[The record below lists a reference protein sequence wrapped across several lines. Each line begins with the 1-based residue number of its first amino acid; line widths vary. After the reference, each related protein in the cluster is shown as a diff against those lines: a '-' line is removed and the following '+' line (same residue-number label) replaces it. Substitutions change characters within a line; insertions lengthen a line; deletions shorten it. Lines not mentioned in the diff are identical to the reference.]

1 MVMSPLPL
9 RKKRQMAPWLDVRYR
24 GSKRRHC
31 GDGRRLR
38 PNRHVKHERFPSITF
53 PAETMLETGMRFL
66 FFQAAGGCKIPFLL
80 VFFSANA
87 KVAEYSS
94 SRNCRSH

>member
-24 GSKRRHC
+24 GSERRHC

-38 PNRHVKHERFPSITF
+38 PNRHVKHERSPSITF

-66 FFQAAGGCKIPFLL
+66 FFQAAAAKYRLCSCFSRQCKG
-80 VFFSANA
+80 
-87 KVAEYSS
+87 
-94 SRNCRSH
+94 SRNIVLVATVDC